1 MAQNI
6 KFGDV
11 DIQIPSFNSKKI
23 GMFLPIIIIV
33 ILAFTAFYTVD
44 ANENGVVLRLG
55 KYSHTTMPGLHFKI
69 PGIDKVYIIKV
80 DYQYKM
86 EFGFRTLKAG
96 VRTEYSK
103 RNFNAESWMLTG
115 DLNIAEVHWIVQYKI
130 KDAANYLFKVRDVEN
145 TIKDVSEA
153 TLRLMIGDRSFTE
166 VLQVERRAIADAAK
180 IHMQEILDKYQTGIS
195 IKMVQLQ
202 GVLPPNPVA
211 DSFNEVIRA
220 EQEEETLI
228 NEANQAFNK
237 EIYKAEGEAKKLI
250 NEAKGFAIE
259 RINTAEGDAT
269 AFKLLLKEYNKA
281 PQITRD
287 RYFIETM
294 NKVLGNAPN
303 KVIIDTRLENF
314 LPMMNLKNKE
324 NK

>member
-11 DIQIPSFNSKKI
+11 DVQIPNFEFKKFGSLI
-23 GMFLPIIIIV
+23 AIIAIV
-33 ILAFTAFYTVD
+33 ILAFFSFYTVD
-44 ANENGVVLRLG
+44 ANENGVILRLG

-69 PGIDKVYIIKV
+69 PIVDRVYRVKV
-80 DYQYKM
+80 DYQYKK
-86 EFGFRTLKAG
+86 EFGFRTVKAG

-103 RNFNAESWMLTG
+103 RNYNAESWMLTG
-115 DLNIAEVHWIVQYKI
+115 DLNIAEVHWIVQFKI
-130 KDAANYLFKVRDVEN
+130 KDAAAFLFNVRDVDN

-166 VLQVERRAIADAAK
+166 VLQTDRKIIADK
-180 IHMQEILDKYQTGIS
+180 SKTHMQSILDKYNTGIVV
-195 IKMVQLQ
+195 KMVQLQ
-202 GVLPPNPVA
+202 GVLPPDPVA

-237 EIYKAEGEAKKLI
+237 EIYKAEGEAKQLI
-250 NEAKGFAIE
+250 NEAKGYAIE
-259 RINTAEGDAT
+259 RINTAEGDAKL
-269 AFKLLLKEYNKA
+269 FKLVLKEYKKA
-281 PQITRD
+281 PQITKD

-294 NKVLGNAPN
+294 NEVYSKSPDKVVVDS
-303 KVIIDTRLENF
+303 KLENF
-314 LPMMNLKNKE
+314 LPLMNLKGGK
-324 NK
+324 